1 MGSSVVHGV
10 GASVG
15 SSVGS
20 LVGALVGALVGLL
33 VGSAHLFLQKGSMLQ
48 MSHSAL
54 NSIISPP
61 SQTDWRRRLESILV
75 NMLFSTLNSTAKKNQ

>member
-33 VGSAHLFLQKGSMLQ
+33 VGSAHLFLQKGLQIQ

-54 NSIISPP
+54 NSTISLP
-61 SQTDWRRRLESILV
+61 SKTDWRQRVESILV
-75 NMLFSTLNSTAKKNQ
+75 NMLLSTLNSTAKKNQ